1 MEKPFQAKAVLI
13 SCIMAKQVN
22 MLTQMVVLI
31 LLFLF
36 LFNAKTMAQKK
47 WDGEGGDS
55 LWSNPINWFPDGIP
69 SANDDVL
76 INNDMV
82 LMSYTILLPNGT
94 TPTTVRSIKIVATA
108 NQGITVSIPSTNTA
122 SPALALNSTDTSL
135 TIGAGATLSNASGA
149 VAGNSIDLA
158 GLFKIE
164 NGGKYIH
171 QTARGN
177 ALLISKLVLS
187 TSSHYGIFEFDVPGN
202 NAYTISGS
210 GRQFGSLVFNGRGTN
225 RKTYSCSGSGKLT
238 IHGDLIINETAGLSS
253 SLTNNIVIKRNLWVK
268 GRLYIN
274 PVSADTS
281 GRCLLMEGDQQ
292 SIDVAGQFN
301 QGIHFRSL
309 IINNK
314 KTQLN
319 SNVNMEQTE
328 SVFYVSPTSSLD
340 FSTYSISGRGK
351 FFADSGA
358 NLKLAGPIAVSSDS
372 TPGSINTASAQF
384 LPNNH
389 FVFYGTNEQ
398 ATGNMFPTTIGSL
411 TIDKP
416 SGMLNI
422 NNHLTILDSLH
433 LINGKITVADSTQFQ
448 LEGYSTL
455 GNETSF
461 VDGAITRS
469 TNLKEVSFPT
479 GCGNSFAPVQISR
492 TDTAR
497 ITYKMEFVQRVAYD
511 SANPIA
517 SPLAQVDENRYWQFT
532 RTGVD
537 ELLNTYEEL
546 TFFRTT
552 NLLTSTN
559 AFSCIAHKQTTSS
572 NWRIASSIPFDTS
585 QQKITTNLADLTSGK
600 YAMGS
605 ALPVVLP
612 LEKIHLTQKDTKNNK
627 ELRWTVNDDSNAE
640 QYFIETSKEGIVF
653 NTVAVVLSKKLL
665 GKTTYKRNLPTH
677 FWGSSYL
684 RIRGMDKNGNNHLS
698 NIIYHKRTSTVIK
711 IYPNPG
717 KDYLY
722 LELISTPVEINIVE
736 TSGRIIKPTI
746 EKRGNVYRISIAGLA
761 SGKYLLVIQL
771 LDSTVRLPF
780 IKL

>member
-13 SCIMAKQVN
+13 SCIMVKQMN
-22 MLTQMVVLI
+22 MLRQTVVFF

-36 LFNAKTMAQKK
+36 LFNAKAMSQKK

-82 LMSYTILLPNGT
+82 LVPYTVLLPNGT
-94 TPTTVRSIKIVATA
+94 NSTPIRSIKIVATP
-108 NQGITVSIPSTNTA
+108 NQEIRVVIPSTNTA
-122 SPALALNSTDTSL
+122 SPAITLNSTDTAL
-135 TIGAGATLSNASGA
+135 TIGAGATLTNASGA
-149 VAGNSIDLA
+149 AAGNAIDLA
-158 GLFKIE
+158 GLFIIE

-225 RKTYSCSGSGKLT
+225 RKTYSCSGSGKMI
-238 IHGDLIINETAGLSS
+238 IHGDLTINETAGLSS
-253 SLTNNIVIKRNLWVK
+253 SLTNNIVINRNLWVK

-274 PVSADTS
+274 PVSADTT
-281 GRCLLMEGDQQ
+281 GRCLLMEGDEQL
-292 SIDVAGQFN
+292 IDVTGQFN
-301 QGIHFRSL
+301 QGIHFRSW

-319 SNVNMEQTE
+319 SNLNMEQPE
-328 SVFYVSPTSSLD
+328 SIFYVSPTSSLD

-351 FFADSGA
+351 FYADSGA
-358 NLKLAGPIAVSSDS
+358 NLKLAAPIAVSSDS
-372 TPGSINTASAQF
+372 TTGNINTASSQF
-384 LPNNH
+384 RPGIH

-398 ATGNMFPTTIGSL
+398 AIGNNFPSTIGSL
-411 TIDKP
+411 TIDKQ

-433 LINGKITVADSTQFQ
+433 LINGKITVPDSTQFR
-448 LEGYSTL
+448 LEGYSTI

-461 VDGAITRS
+461 VDGAIIRS
-469 TNLKEVSFPT
+469 THSKEIYFPT
-479 GCGNSFAPVQISR
+479 GSGNAFAPVQITR
-492 TDTAR
+492 TDTVR
-497 ITYKMEFVQRVAYD
+497 ITYKMKFVQHNTHD
-511 SANPIA
+511 TAN
-517 SPLAQVDENRYWQFT
+517 SVEYPLAKVNDSLYWQFT

-537 ELLNTYEEL
+537 EPQNSNEQL
-546 TFFRTT
+546 TLFRT
-552 NLLTSTN
+552 NNILTSTTVFN
-559 AFSCIAHKQTTSS
+559 CIAHKQTTSS
-572 NWRIASSIPFDTS
+572 NWKIASVIPFDTT
-585 QQKITTNLADLTSGK
+585 QLKITTNLDYLTSGK

-605 ALPVVLP
+605 ALPMVLP
-612 LEKIHLTQKDTKNNK
+612 LEKIHLTQKSNKNNN
-627 ELRWTVNDDSNAE
+627 ELKWTVNDDSNAE

-653 NTVAVVLSKKLL
+653 NTTATVPSNKLH

-677 FWGSSYL
+677 FFESSYV
-684 RIRGMDKNGNNHLS
+684 RIRGLDKNGNNHLS
-698 NIIYHKRTSTVIK
+698 NIIYRKRTSTVIK
-711 IYPNPG
+711 IYPNPS

-722 LELISTPVEINIVE
+722 LELISSPVQINIVE
-736 TSGRIIKPTI
+736 LSGRIIKPKI
-746 EKRGNVYRISIAGLA
+746 EKRGNVSRISIAGLA

-771 LDSTVRLPF
+771 LDSTERIPF

>member
-1 MEKPFQAKAVLI
+1 MEKPFQPKAVLI
-13 SCIMAKQVN
+13 SCIMAKQLN
-22 MLTQMVVLI
+22 MLRQMVI
-31 LLFLF
+31 FFLLFLF
-36 LFNAKTMAQKK
+36 LFNAKAMPQKK

-82 LMSYTILLPNGT
+82 LMPYTVLLPNGT
-94 TPTTVRSIKIVATA
+94 TPTTVRSIKIVATP
-108 NQGITVSIPSTNTA
+108 NQEIRVVIPSTNTA
-122 SPALALNSTDTSL
+122 SPAIAFNSTDTSL

-202 NAYTISGS
+202 NAYTISAS

-225 RKTYSCSGSGKLT
+225 RKTYSCSGSGKMI
-238 IHGDLIINETAGLSS
+238 IHGDLTINETAGLSS
-253 SLTNNIVIKRNLWVK
+253 SLTNNIVIKRNLLVK

-281 GRCLLMEGDQQ
+281 GRCLVMEGDEQL
-292 SIDVAGQFN
+292 IDVAGQFN
-301 QGIHFRSL
+301 QGIHFRSW

-328 SVFYVSPTSSLD
+328 SIFYVSPTCSLD
-340 FSTYSISGRGK
+340 FSTYAISGRGK
-351 FFADSGA
+351 FYADSGA

-372 TPGSINTASAQF
+372 TPGSINTSSSQF
-384 LPNNH
+384 LPAIH

-398 ATGNMFPTTIGSL
+398 ATGNKFPTSIGSL
-411 TIDKP
+411 TINKQ

-433 LINGKITVADSTQFQ
+433 LINGKITVPDSTHFR
-448 LEGYSTL
+448 LEGFSTI
-455 GNETSF
+455 GTETSF
-461 VDGAITRS
+461 VDGGIIRS
-469 TNLKEVSFPT
+469 ANSKEIYFPT
-479 GCGNSFAPVQISR
+479 GSGNTFAPVEITR
-492 TDTAR
+492 TDTLR
-497 ITYKMEFVQRVAYD
+497 ITYKMEFVQRNTHDTINAIAY
-511 SANPIA
+511 
-517 SPLAQVDENRYWQFT
+517 PLAQVDDSRYWQFT
-532 RTGVD
+532 RAGVD
-537 ELLNTYEEL
+537 EPQNTDEQL
-546 TFFRTT
+546 TLFRT
-552 NLLTSTN
+552 NNMLTSTTVFN
-559 AFSCIAHKQTTSS
+559 CIAHKQTTSS
-572 NWRIASSIPFDTS
+572 NWKIASVIPFDTI
-585 QQKITTNLADLTSGK
+585 QQKITTNLAYLTSGK
-600 YAMGS
+600 YAMGI

-612 LEKIHLTQKDTKNNK
+612 LEKIYLHQNSNKNNN
-627 ELRWTVNDDSNAE
+627 ELKWTVNDDSNAE
-640 QYFIETSKEGIVF
+640 EYFIETSKDGIF
-653 NTVAVVLSKKLL
+653 FKTAITVLSKKSH

-677 FWGSSYL
+677 FFEISYV
-684 RIRGMDKNGNNHLS
+684 RIRGLDKNGNNHLS
-698 NIIYHKRTSTVIK
+698 NIIYRKRTSTEIK
-711 IYPNPG
+711 IYPNPS

-722 LELISTPVEINIVE
+722 MELTSTPVQINIVE
-736 TSGRIIKPTI
+736 LSGRIIKPNI
-746 EKRGNVYRISIAGLA
+746 EKRGNVSRISIAGLA

-771 LDSTVRLPF
+771 LGSTERIPF